1 MDGRKQKGRWVDQR
15 GRAEEEE
22 EFPLSVLRI
31 HLSVTR
37 TLVHSS
43 ACTNTHTIGFGVRTS
58 DRRGN
63 SSHAT
68 LCVCVHIGIRTHTH
82 CSTSIFGSSGSLVP
96 LWTCLPLKA
105 WQSFEEALKGN
116 LCIYDVNVFFSSPFF
131 FSPPPFF
138 LFWQPLKFVIC
149 TSNLTAR
156 KDFFGPLFSFSQQSI
171 FISTWKELAEYFC
184 LIFFNVIITV
194 PVAQRVGVI
203 LF

>member
-96 LWTCLPLKA
+96 L
-105 WQSFEEALKGN
+105 
-116 LCIYDVNVFFSSPFF
+116 
-131 FSPPPFF
+131 
-138 LFWQPLKFVIC
+138 
-149 TSNLTAR
+149 
-156 KDFFGPLFSFSQQSI
+156 
-171 FISTWKELAEYFC
+171 
-184 LIFFNVIITV
+184 
-194 PVAQRVGVI
+194 
-203 LF
+203 

>member
-82 CSTSIFGSSGSLVP
+82 CSTSICGSSGSLVP
-96 LWTCLPLKA
+96 L
-105 WQSFEEALKGN
+105 
-116 LCIYDVNVFFSSPFF
+116 
-131 FSPPPFF
+131 
-138 LFWQPLKFVIC
+138 
-149 TSNLTAR
+149 
-156 KDFFGPLFSFSQQSI
+156 
-171 FISTWKELAEYFC
+171 
-184 LIFFNVIITV
+184 
-194 PVAQRVGVI
+194 
-203 LF
+203 